1 MTRTTTR
8 LRTAVPA
15 VAVLAAGLATA
26 QASAATAVPAAGT
39 HTSFAYQGEAYG
51 SRVNVARLVRSGPSA
66 PVYLGCT
73 TMSGLAKTNTTAGV
87 DLAPVLV
94 SGTVTSTADT
104 SVSPVKSR
112 TSATVQDA
120 RLLAGLIT
128 ATAVRSV
135 SATSHDSTGFHLSA
149 AGTTFTNLVVAGR
162 TISATVAPN
171 TRINLAGFGHVIVN
185 EQLPNIGSASASLTV
200 NALHLTVDQTNALGV
215 AVGTNAV
222 VAHAASGLA
231 GPVHGTLDG
240 KAYGTSVKV
249 GKIVRSGP
257 SFLIP
262 MPCIGTRGV
271 LRNNTGAGVTVPGLL
286 ASGTVRNTVQGTVN
300 ATTATGETT
309 ATVDSANLL
318 TGLVSATVIKA
329 DAHAAKGSAGM
340 LAFSDAGSRFG
351 SLSVNGH
358 PAIGANV
365 APNTQIR
372 IAGLGTLYLH
382 RVIHTSH
389 GIEIRMIELVVTQT
403 NPRGLPIGSDIKVAV
418 AEASAH

>member
-1 MTRTTTR
+1 MTHITTR
-8 LRTAVPA
+8 LKVAVPLVTVLAVGVATAPAA
-15 VAVLAAGLATA
+15 VAG
-26 QASAATAVPAAGT
+26 PAAGT
-39 HTSFAYQGEAYG
+39 QTGFAYQGEAYG

-73 TMSGLAKTNTTAGV
+73 TMSGLHKTNTTAGV

-104 SVSPVKSR
+104 SVSPVQSQ
-112 TSATVQDA
+112 TSATVQNA
-120 RLLAGLIT
+120 RLLSGLIA

-162 TISATVAPN
+162 AISATVAPN
-171 TRINLAGFGHVIVN
+171 TRINLAGFGHVILN
-185 EQLPNIGSASASLTV
+185 EQLRNIGSASASLTV
-200 NALHLTVDQTNALGV
+200 NAIHLTVDQANALGV

-222 VAHAASGLA
+222 VAHATSGLA

-240 KAYGTSVKV
+240 KAYGSSVKV
-249 GKIVRSGP
+249 GNVVRSGP
-257 SFLIP
+257 SFLIV
-262 MPCIGTRGV
+262 MPCTGTRGV

-300 ATTATGETT
+300 ATTAAGETT
-309 ATVDSANLL
+309 STVDSANLL

-329 DAHAAKGSAGM
+329 DAHAVKGSAGM
-340 LAFSDAGSRFG
+340 FSFSDAGSRFA

-382 RVIHTSH
+382 RVIRTSNS
-389 GIEIRMIELVVTQT
+389 IEVRMIELVVTQT
-403 NPRGLPIGSDIKVAV
+403 NPRGLPIGSDLKVAV